1 MYQLKKL
8 ATTAQVIQENNSVQ
22 LQSPFLTAAQPLLPA
37 SLLTA
42 VYTAADADS
51 DCRNRQFIV
60 KGQNPLIF
68 APSLLKPK
76 AHLGD
81 SLQLNAV

>member
-8 ATTAQVIQENNSVQ
+8 ATTAHVIQENNSVQ
-22 LQSPFLTAAQPLLPA
+22 LQSPFLTAAQPLLLA

-42 VYTAADADS
+42 VSTAADADS
-51 DCRNRQFIV
+51 GCRNRQFIV
-60 KGQNPLIF
+60 KGQNPLIL
-68 APSLLKPK
+68 APSLLEPK